1 MITTLAKDTPLKM
14 LRELG
19 KDCKKC
25 GHCCSHG
32 AGMLIP
38 EDIPKIAR
46 LLGISEDE
54 LKKKYIDEIEMFNTK
69 AWKPKIVKKGK
80 PYGKCIFHDGKEQC
94 KIHIAKPFQCVI
106 MNCRSVA
113 EQAIQW
119 FYLNY
124 LVNPD
129 DPESIRQWASYLKH
143 KEWVIEGGNLNE
155 LVPDKEKLKKILNY
169 DIVK

>member
-1 MITTLAKDTPLKM
+1 MITTLTKDTPLKM

-32 AGMLIP
+32 TGMLIP
-38 EDIPKIAR
+38 EDIPRIAR
-46 LLGISEDE
+46 LLAISEDE
-54 LKKKYIDEIEMFNTK
+54 LKEKYLDEGEMFNTK
-69 AWKPKIVKKGK
+69 AWRPKTAKK
-80 PYGKCIFHDGKEQC
+80 PYGRCVFHDIKEQC
-94 KIHIAKPFQCVI
+94 KIHVAKPFQCVI
-106 MNCRSVA
+106 MNCRPDA

-124 LVNPD
+124 LVNAD
-129 DPESIRQWASYLKH
+129 DPESVRQWASYLKH
-143 KEWVIEGGNLNE
+143 KEWVIEGGNLQE
-155 LVPDKEKLKKILNY
+155 LVPDKERLKKILNY